1 MKPENIEDFLEDK
14 WLAERGVG
22 YQVVVTEKQQEKKM
36 SESGIKKAVDAL
48 VSVSHTNS
56 NNSGWWYDVGT
67 GLNLIDVI
75 VNPKDAYEQLLGKA
89 LVAQKLML
97 AVSELAEAMEGHR
110 KGLMDDKLPHRQ
122 MLEVECADLMIRV
135 GDLAGALQLDLG
147 GAIEEKLE
155 FNRTRP
161 DHQLENRLAAGGKSY

>member
-14 WLAERGVG
+14 WLAERGIG
-22 YQVVVTEKQQEKKM
+22 YRMAVTEKQQEKKM
-36 SESGIKKAVDAL
+36 AEISIKQAADTL
-48 VSVSHTNS
+48 VSFSHSNS
-56 NNSGWWYDVGT
+56 AKSGWWYDVGT
-67 GLNLIDVI
+67 GLNLIEVI

-122 MLEVECADLMIRV
+122 MLEVECADLMLRLC
-135 GDLAGALQLDLG
+135 DLAGALNLDLG
-147 GAIEEKLE
+147 GAVEEKLE

>member
-1 MKPENIEDFLEDK
+1 MVK
-14 WLAERGVG
+14 
-22 YQVVVTEKQQEKKM
+22 
-36 SESGIKKAVDAL
+36 SGIKQAVDTL
-48 VSVSHTNS
+48 VGHSHNNS
-56 NNSGWWYDVGT
+56 AKSGWWYDVGT

-110 KGLMDDKLPHRQ
+110 KGLMDDKLPHRK

-135 GDLAGALQLDLG
+135 GDLAGALRLDLG

-161 DHQLENRLAAGGKSY
+161 DHQMENRLAAGGKSY

>member
-1 MKPENIEDFLEDK
+1 MSSNEIVQKENE
-14 WLAERGVG
+14 
-22 YQVVVTEKQQEKKM
+22 M
-36 SESGIKKAVDAL
+36 SESSIKKAVDAL

-135 GDLAGALQLDLG
+135 GDLAGALRLDLG
-147 GAIEEKLE
+147 GAVEEKLE

-161 DHQLENRLAAGGKSY
+161 DHQMENRLAAGGKSY